1 MNEKSFEKI
10 LIYEISYKVLI
21 GTKSWRIMFDESIRA
36 NHKTKYLVLF
46 NLEKYNAICNRII
59 YLLSLKGGIKYTF
72 SHSHVK
78 IKLDSD
84 ED

>member
-1 MNEKSFEKI
+1 MDEKSFENI

-36 NHKTKYLVLF
+36 NDKTKYLVLF
-46 NLEKYNAICNRII
+46 SLEKYDAICNRII
-59 YLLSLKGGIKYTF
+59 YLLSLKSGIKYTF